1 MNLSQLYYFRKLA
14 ELQHYTQAAKELF
27 ISQPTLSHAISAL
40 EDDLGVKLFEK
51 SGRNVQLSESGQLF
65 KEYVDSALGT
75 LDEGIAMLKKRQ
87 GRLTGTVSFGAV
99 ATVHADFLP
108 AAVLAYRRK
117 RGSLIDLRIT
127 QAQTK
132 DLMAGVRNGDLEFA
146 LASENHHEDGF
157 TFTPLFSQQL
167 VVAVTQSHPLADR
180 DKVTMEDLRDID
192 VYTYRAGTAIGNA
205 IDSFLDSLNYG
216 PHDLHPNRDSDDEVM
231 LGSIAANEPVA
242 ALVLL
247 TSGLA
252 PYRNLKIIELDEPGA
267 KDFYHIGILK
277 LANSRLSPV
286 AQDLVDFLEDFHIS
300 QQLLPNQAEGVS
312 DKGGASAPAAPANR
326 E

>member
-14 ELQHYTQAAKELF
+14 ELQHYTRAAKELF

-40 EDDLGVKLFEK
+40 EEDLGVKLFEK
-51 SGRNVQLSESGQLF
+51 SGRNVQLTEAGQEF
-65 KEYVDSALGT
+65 KEYVDAALGT
-75 LDEGIAMLKKRQ
+75 LDEGIAAIKKRQ
-87 GRLTGTVSFGAV
+87 GRLSGTVSFGAI

-132 DLMAGVRNGDLEFA
+132 DLMEGIRKGDLEFA
-146 LASENHHEDGF
+146 IASEGHNTEEF

-167 VVAVTQSHPLADR
+167 VVAVTQGHPLANR
-180 DKVTMEDLRDID
+180 SSVTMDDLRGRE
-192 VYTYRAGTAIGNA
+192 VFTYREGTAIGNA
-205 IDSFLDSLNYG
+205 IDKFLDDLGYG
-216 PHDLHPNRDSDDEVM
+216 PRDLQLNRDSDDEVM

-252 PYRNLKIIELDEPGA
+252 PYPNLKIIPLDEPAA

-277 LANSRLSPV
+277 LADARLSPV
-286 AQDLVDFLEDFHIS
+286 AQDLVEFLESFPVN
-300 QQLLPNQAEGVS
+300 QYTPNA
-312 DKGGASAPAAPANR
+312 KK
-326 E
+326 

>member
-14 ELQHYTQAAKELF
+14 ELQHYTRAAKELF
-27 ISQPTLSHAISAL
+27 ISQPTLSHAISSL

-51 SGRNVQLSESGQLF
+51 AGRNVRLTDAGQQF

-75 LDEGIAMLKKRQ
+75 LDEGIAALKKRQ
-87 GRLTGTVSFGAV
+87 GRLSGTVCFGAV

-132 DLMAGVRNGDLEFA
+132 DLMEGVRNGDLEFA
-146 LASENHHEDGF
+146 LASEGHHEEGF

-167 VVAVTQSHPLADR
+167 VVAVTQGHPLANR
-180 DKVTMEDLRDID
+180 KSVTMADLRGLDI
-192 VYTYRAGTAIGNA
+192 YTYREGTTIGNA
-205 IDSFLDSLNYG
+205 IDHFLSDLGYG
-216 PHDLHPNRDSDDEVM
+216 PHDLHLNRDSDDEVM

-242 ALVLL
+242 ALALR

-252 PYRNLKIIELDEPGA
+252 PYRNLKTIPLDEPGA
-267 KDFYHIGILK
+267 DDFYHIGILQ
-277 LANSRLSPV
+277 LTNARLSPV
-286 AQDLVDFLEDFHIS
+286 AQDLVDFLKDFRAS
-300 QQLLPNQAEGVS
+300 QQPPYTAKQ
-312 DKGGASAPAAPANR
+312 
-326 E
+326 